1 MVVAS
6 MFWTA
11 ITNLTYFS
19 LACNFFSLFCCP
31 IICADLRG
39 TAPCRSSLHPPPS
52 ATPRAHSALWPHP
65 QRSTRGDVRS
75 LVGCHSKETLHC
87 CWVTSWCSVL
97 TVLIQRTQNGTYLLT
112 ILAQSQSQ
120 TGWVSPQASRETATT
135 SLNQS
140 SYVDLA
146 LRALIRTASGK
157 DVGRNTETEVTTRA
171 WHEGLQ
177 KLRLFMQCLMRI
189 TDDAMEV
196 HFGLRLLDRAADHAS
211 CHNYPGV
218 NQAQELRHL
227 PCWSS
232 D

>member
-140 SYVDLA
+140 SLT
-146 LRALIRTASGK
+146 LRALIRPVSGK
-157 DVGRNTETEVTTRA
+157 RGGRNTETEATMKA

-177 KLRLFMQCLMRI
+177 KLRLFLFMQWLMRMI
-189 TDDAMEV
+189 TYDANGGPFRFNIMQQLAIQ
-196 HFGLRLLDRAADHAS
+196 HCISRNSFKTL
-211 CHNYPGV
+211 V
-218 NQAQELRHL
+218 NKHWELKILSAR
-227 PCWSS
+227 
-232 D
+232 